1 MKPGPR
7 IQFSARRYVLM
18 AGHVG
23 QRVLLRHG
31 GDQVGQGLVLHGGE
45 GVALQALEFHANGVV
60 VAVVPPPVAR
70 WAGVPSAVVATD
82 KLPQAAVTADEKV
95 GRDLQAPDGL
105 EVRVGVPV
113 ELVAKQLP
121 DFGATIDAGRQANG
135 MQHQQVNRG
144 LWRAGAKVG

>member
-1 MKPGPR
+1 MKPGPW
-7 IQFSARRYVLM
+7 IQFSARRDVLM

-23 QRVLLRHG
+23 QRVLLRQG
-31 GDQVGQGLVLHGGE
+31 KDQVGQGLVLRRRE
-45 GVALQALEFHANGVV
+45 GVAFQALKFYTDGVV

-70 WAGVPSAVVATD
+70 WAGVPGAVVATD
-82 KLPQAAVTADEKV
+82 KLPQATVTADEKV

-121 DFGATIDAGRQANG
+121 DFGATIDTRRQADG

-144 LWRAGAKVG
+144 LWRSGAKVG